1 MTTLSSVEP
10 EIDYFDLDPL
20 ICDAVNM
27 TDVLTEEIRRHFE
40 NSPPPGGYLLDAQD
54 GNRLFFVS
62 GMVIAMTEKV
72 LKAFY
77 LALENDRRKTA
88 SSRVCAPSGED

>member
-1 MTTLSSVEP
+1 MTTLSPVEP
-10 EIDYFDLDPL
+10 DVEYFDLESL

-40 NSPPPGGYLLDAQD
+40 NNPPPGGYVLDAQD

-62 GMVIAMTEKV
+62 GMVMAMTDKV
-72 LKAFY
+72 LKAYY
-77 LALENDRRKTA
+77 LALENERRKKA
-88 SSRVCAPSGED
+88 SGHVCAPSGKD